1 MEKDK
6 LYLLMDELLEAKEC
20 ADAMQYITERL
31 LKAFRETSYT
41 EGINLTC
48 LYNRQL
54 KSLITDLEK
63 CLQTLDKGIINI

>member
-20 ADAMQYITERL
+20 ADAMQYITEKL
-31 LKAFRETSYT
+31 LKVFREDSYT

-54 KSLITDLEK
+54 NSLLNDLDV

>member
-1 MEKDK
+1 MEKNN

-20 ADAMQYITERL
+20 ADAMQYITEKL
-31 LKAFRETSYT
+31 LKAFREDSYT

-54 KSLITDLEK
+54 NNLLNDLDD